1 MTSMLTFPEQQLRME
16 GREGQRIERENET
29 QGVVMDKE
37 KQFVKSFL
45 KVS

>member
-16 GREGQRIERENET
+16 GREGQQTERENEI

-45 KVS
+45 KGF